1 MVTTQTDGTRLLQRF
16 MPLGACPECAGSL
29 KSASCCA
36 STLTCAHCG
45 AVIREDSA
53 FLVALPSSHPVSLAQ
68 TEPPSTDA
76 GWAVGIAADM
86 DQKAAG
92 YGRKYKSYSL
102 ESRGFIVRRAL
113 AMKLAG
119 PTPGRVLEAGC
130 GPGIVAPL
138 LAQQGADVHGVDLS
152 AEQLRLASASD
163 GRSLYV
169 QADLEKLPYQDA
181 VFDTVVMLGVFE
193 YLERPQAVLS
203 EMARVT
209 RTGGQLIFTLPNA
222 HSFARVWT
230 ERAYIP
236 LAQAYKR
243 ARGKPVSNYSRTIY
257 KTGEF
262 VALLGAAGLRVR
274 SIHFFD
280 LILTP
285 PPLDR
290 VVPRGTIKVVDAL
303 EERLAGFPRRLMAGQ
318 FLVHA
323 ESFRE

>member
-1 MVTTQTDGTRLLQRF
+1 MVTTQTDGTQLLQRF
-16 MPLGACPECAGSL
+16 MSLGVCPECASNL
-29 KSASCCA
+29 KSASCCGSA
-36 STLTCAHCG
+36 LTCAQCG
-45 AVIREDSA
+45 AVIRENSG
-53 FLVALPSSHPVSLAQ
+53 FLVAMPSSHPVSLAR
-68 TEPPSTDA
+68 TDPPTKDA

-86 DQKAAG
+86 DQKSAS
-92 YGRKYKSYSL
+92 YGRKYKRYSL
-102 ESRGFIVRRAL
+102 DSRGYIVRRAL
-113 AMKLAG
+113 ALKLAG
-119 PTPGRVLEAGC
+119 PRPGRVLEAGC
-130 GPGIVAPL
+130 GPGVVAPL
-138 LAQQGADVHGVDLS
+138 LAQLGADVHGVDLS
-152 AEQLRLASASD
+152 AEQLRLAAAADS
-163 GRSLYV
+163 RSLYV

-193 YLERPQAVLS
+193 YLERPQVALN
-203 EMARVT
+203 EMVRVT

-236 LAQAYKR
+236 LVQAYKR
-243 ARGKPVSNYSRTIY
+243 ARGKPVSTYSRTMY

-290 VVPRGTIKVVDAL
+290 VVPCGTIKVVDAL
-303 EERLAGFPRRLMAGQ
+303 ERRLTRFPRRLMASQ
-318 FLVHA
+318 FMVNA
-323 ESFRE
+323 EAFRE